1 MNLTGIRTYLDRD
14 LARAVSREASAQN
27 RSESSLIAEAVRARF
42 AADGEGA
49 KKASGET
56 QKRQLSRLEARIDKL
71 QRDQALMKE
80 SLFVFVRVW
89 LEHNPPVDDAL
100 VESIAASAE
109 ARFERFLD
117 LVAQGLSPGRS
128 IAEGDHGLGGNGH
141 GNGAHDDGVEAAT
154 P

>member
-1 MNLTGIRTYLDRD
+1 MNLTGIRTYLEPD
-14 LARAVSREASAQN
+14 LAREVSRTARAQG
-27 RSESSLIAEAVRARF
+27 RSESSLIAEVLRARF
-42 AADGEGA
+42 AADSPGA
-49 KKASGET
+49 AATSAEA
-56 QKRQLSRLEARIDKL
+56 QKRQLNRLETRIDKL

-89 LEHNPPVDDAL
+89 LEHNPPIDDAI

-128 IAEGDHGLGGNGH
+128 IANGEAAIDGNGH
-141 GNGAHDDGVEAAT
+141 DAMATEAA

>member
-1 MNLTGIRTYLDRD
+1 MNLTGIRTYLEPD
-14 LARAVSREASAQN
+14 LAREVSRAARAQG
-27 RSESSLIAEAVRARF
+27 RSESSLVAEVLRARF
-42 AADGEGA
+42 AADSPGA
-49 KKASGET
+49 AATSAET
-56 QKRQLSRLEARIDKL
+56 QKRQLNRLETRIDKL

-89 LEHNPPVDDAL
+89 LEHNPPIDDAI

-128 IAEGDHGLGGNGH
+128 IANGDSVTDGNGH
-141 GNGAHDDGVEAAT
+141 DDLAAAEAT
-154 P
+154 S

>member
-1 MNLTGIRTYLDRD
+1 MNLTGIRTYLEPD
-14 LARAVSREASAQN
+14 LAREVSRTARAQG
-27 RSESSLIAEAVRARF
+27 RSESSVIAEVLRARF
-42 AADGEGA
+42 AADSPGA
-49 KKASGET
+49 VATSGEA
-56 QKRQLSRLEARIDKL
+56 QKRQLNRLETRIDKL
-71 QRDQALMKE
+71 QRDQALVKE

-89 LEHNPPVDDAL
+89 LEHNPPIDDAI

-128 IAEGDHGLGGNGH
+128 IANGEAAIDGNGH
-141 GNGAHDDGVEAAT
+141 DALATEAA

>member
-1 MNLTGIRTYLDRD
+1 MNLTGIRTYLEPD
-14 LARAVSREASAQN
+14 LAREVSRAARAQG
-27 RSESSLIAEAVRARF
+27 RSESSLIAEVLRARF
-42 AADGEGA
+42 AADSPGA
-49 KKASGET
+49 ATTSAEA
-56 QKRQLSRLEARIDKL
+56 QKRQLNRLETRFDKL
-71 QRDQALMKE
+71 QRDQALVKE

-89 LEHNPPVDDAL
+89 LEHNPPIDDAI

-128 IAEGDHGLGGNGH
+128 IANGDAIEGNGH
-141 GNGAHDDGVEAAT
+141 DVLVATEAA

>member
-1 MNLTGIRTYLDRD
+1 MNLTGIRTYLEHD
-14 LARAVSREASAQN
+14 LAREVSRAARAQG
-27 RSESSLIAEAVRARF
+27 RSESSLIAEVLRARF
-42 AADGEGA
+42 AADSPGA
-49 KKASGET
+49 AATSAET
-56 QKRQLSRLEARIDKL
+56 QKRQLNRLETRIDKL

-89 LEHNPPVDDAL
+89 LEHNPPIDDAI

-128 IAEGDHGLGGNGH
+128 IANGDASIDGNGH
-141 GNGAHDDGVEAAT
+141 DERTAEIT
-154 P
+154 S